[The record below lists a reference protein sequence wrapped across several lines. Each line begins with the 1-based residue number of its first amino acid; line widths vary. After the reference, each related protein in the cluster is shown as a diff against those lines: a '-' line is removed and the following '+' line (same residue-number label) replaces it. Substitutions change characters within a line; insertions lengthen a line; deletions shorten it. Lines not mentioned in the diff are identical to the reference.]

1 MHLTFIDFYGSY
13 KIVSLKIL
21 VLYIYIKI
29 SSSSDRLIKELN
41 SYLESGNI
49 WIQGGGHVKDIDYQK
64 LFITVEVRNK
74 NTVTFPTVTLPIKID
89 ARIFENV
96 IQNGVVNMIDI
107 PLSQIKVGD
116 EVGFNI
122 EVVEGQWMIFSLGK
136 IVPSG

>member
-1 MHLTFIDFYGSY
+1 MRRIMIVVLVVLLFLTGCNT
-13 KIVSLKIL
+13 
-21 VLYIYIKI
+21 
-29 SSSSDRLIKELN
+29 SSSDRLIKELN

>member
-1 MHLTFIDFYGSY
+1 MRRIMIVVLVVLLLFLTGCNT
-13 KIVSLKIL
+13 
-21 VLYIYIKI
+21 
-29 SSSSDRLIKELN
+29 SSSDRLIKELN

-96 IQNGVVNMIDI
+96 IQNGAVNMIDI

-122 EVVEGQWMIFSLGK
+122 EVVEGQWMIFALGK